1 MKHFYSTTVVFTHVL
16 MVTLKI
22 LTLINAY
29 VQLMGI
35 LLMSQQISANH
46 ALMNVIH
53 ALDQVKFNV
62 IIVLLGIF

>member
-1 MKHFYSTTVVFTHVL
+1 
-16 MVTLKI
+16 MVTSKI
-22 LTLINAY
+22 LTLTNAY

-46 ALMNVIH
+46 ALMNVTPV
-53 ALDQVKFNV
+53 LDQVKFNV